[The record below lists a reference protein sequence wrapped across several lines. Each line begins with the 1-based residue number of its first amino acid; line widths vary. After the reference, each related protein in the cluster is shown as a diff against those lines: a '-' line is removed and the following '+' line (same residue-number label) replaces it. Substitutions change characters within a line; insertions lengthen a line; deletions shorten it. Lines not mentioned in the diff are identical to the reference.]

1 MSWSTL
7 RGAFEARRK
16 LRQWETPP
24 LETSNPG
31 WGPAAM
37 SEDGRHR
44 YTLARALPVQ
54 MLHPNR
60 VLFVMLN
67 PSTAD
72 DNIED
77 PTIRRCIDFAMRHGA
92 DAMAVANLFSLR
104 STDPRA
110 LKTTPD
116 AEGDPHN
123 LTWILEMALSATLVI
138 CAWGTHGA
146 LRGRD
151 ATVTK
156 MLLDEGVRLHALK
169 VTKDGHPAHP
179 LYLPKT
185 ARAVPWV
192 PGEKP
197 GIEALRPEEAWEFAD
212 GGPKRADLAALA
224 RELDEP

>member
-1 MSWSTL
+1 MTWSAL

-16 LRQWETPP
+16 IRQWETPP
-24 LETSNPG
+24 LESSPPG

-37 SEDGRHR
+37 SDDGRHR
-44 YTLARALPVQ
+44 YTLARAPPVR

-72 DNIED
+72 DNILD
-77 PTIRRCIDFAMRHGA
+77 PTIRRCVDFAMRHGA

-110 LKTTPD
+110 LKTTLD

-123 LTWILEMALSATLVI
+123 LTWILEMAQSASLVI

-151 ATVTK
+151 AMVTE
-156 MLLDEGVRLHALK
+156 MLVSEGIKLHALK

-185 ARAVPWV
+185 ARAVPWT

-197 GIEALRPEEAWEFAD
+197 EPKAPRDPNWWVFAD
-212 GGPKRADLAALA
+212 GKKV
-224 RELDEP
+224 RE